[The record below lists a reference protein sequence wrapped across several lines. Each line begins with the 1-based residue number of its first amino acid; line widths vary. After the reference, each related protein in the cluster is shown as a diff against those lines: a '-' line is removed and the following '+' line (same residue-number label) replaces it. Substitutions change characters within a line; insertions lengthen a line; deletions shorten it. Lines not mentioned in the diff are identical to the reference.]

1 MVRSR
6 WIVSRLA
13 AAPVALVMLAAC
25 MPSGGLPPAATSTVA
40 PPTPTETR
48 ASTPAETL
56 APTPSLLPPPVLPSI
71 SFPPIVP
78 VPSSSL
84 SPSPTGEYRTLTGR
98 VEDADPCPALLVG
111 TQRWALVGGLSRTL
125 IGGTRVEVRGA
136 LVTAPP
142 GCGGG
147 RALHVTEA
155 RPR

>member
-1 MVRSR
+1 
-6 WIVSRLA
+6 VSRLA
-13 AAPVALVMLAAC
+13 AALVALVMLAAC
-25 MPSGGLPPAATSTVA
+25 MPSGGLPPVATSTVV
-40 PPTPTETR
+40 PP
-48 ASTPAETL
+48 TPAETQASAPSETL
-56 APTPSLLPPPVLPSI
+56 APMPSLPPPPVLPSI

-78 VPSSSL
+78 LPSPSV
-84 SPSPTGEYRTLTGR
+84 SPSPAGEYRTLTGR

-125 IGGTRVEVRGA
+125 IDGARVEVRGA
-136 LVTAPP
+136 LVPAPP

>member
-1 MVRSR
+1 
-6 WIVSRLA
+6 VSRLA
-13 AAPVALVMLAAC
+13 AALVALVMLAAC
-25 MPSGGLPPAATSTVA
+25 MPSEGALPVATSTVA
-40 PPTPTETR
+40 PPTPARTVAT
-48 ASTPAETL
+48 
-56 APTPSLLPPPVLPSI
+56 TPSLLPPPVLPSI

-78 VPSSSL
+78 LPSL
-84 SPSPTGEYRTLTGR
+84 SASPAGEYRTLTGR
-98 VEDADPCPALLVG
+98 IEDADPCPALLVG

-125 IGGTRVEVRGA
+125 IDGARVEVRGA